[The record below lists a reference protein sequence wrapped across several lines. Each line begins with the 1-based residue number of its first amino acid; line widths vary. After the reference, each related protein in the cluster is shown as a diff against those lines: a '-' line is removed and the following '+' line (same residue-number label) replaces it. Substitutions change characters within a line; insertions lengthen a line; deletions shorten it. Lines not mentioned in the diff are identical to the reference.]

1 MKKAMEEGR
10 MEGREIEGKIDTRVQ
25 FGVWID

>member
-25 FGVWID
+25 FGV